1 MPTELRTTSSAMLL
15 TETPVATPTVSLTA
29 EQVLRME
36 MVRETARATVWSCG
50 ASGLAYWR
58 DRWRTAQLM
67 HKMAQA
73 LQDPH
78 ADARYRLMEHLVSQF
93 HQARAEASE
102 RESAAPVAAQ
112 QPQAPSQQ
120 PVSSTSVASLAAS
133 DMASDDALLD
143 VDDATDL
150 SAAALVAPAI
160 NGSGALAAMSTSS
173 SSSSASQHENKERQA
188 LILRANV
195 LSFRRLSRNL
205 PLTPELRSVVTK
217 TIEEA
222 EEWDGLSELVSASG
236 EPLSLP
242 VPTVCPRASE
252 QAGRTV
258 HPSLSCHGTDT
269 HLHSLPAAGPRSSRR
284 IVRSESTAALLT
296 APRHSN
302 VHTQAHTR
310 RRHHNSFVAH
320 DQGADGRMYA

>member
-1 MPTELRTTSSAMLL
+1 MIAAKLCAVAMPTELRTTSSAMLL

-252 QAGRTV
+252 RAGRTV
-258 HPSLSCHGTDT
+258 PPSIRPSHVT
-269 HLHSLPAAGPRSSRR
+269 
-284 IVRSESTAALLT
+284 ELT
-296 APRHSN
+296 RTCIASQWQDRDPQEGS
-302 VHTQAHTR
+302 
-310 RRHHNSFVAH
+310 
-320 DQGADGRMYA
+320 